1 MSNFIQ
7 NDASGSFTT
16 EGANQVKQLLA
27 EIVRTLPYHYNLTLH
42 LDAVEKDARVS
53 GGNCDIF
60 YGIIPG
66 TAIPS
71 HCQSMHPSSTKSL
84 AVAVRRPRVHAL
96 SSMDAKRFT
105 IFMKVCN
112 FLAGNHPC
120 SHV

>member
-1 MSNFIQ
+1 MSDYTQI
-7 NDASGSFTT
+7 DASGSFSS
-16 EGANQVKQLLA
+16 EGADQVKQLLA
-27 EIVRTLPYHYNLTLH
+27 EIVRTLPDHYNLTLH

-60 YGIIPG
+60 YGIIPW

-71 HCQSMHPSSTKSL
+71 HCQSMPPSSTKGL

-105 IFMKVCN
+105 IFMKVRS
-112 FLAGNHPC
+112 FLAGQHPC